1 MLPALVSVPVSA
13 GELNDAWFCA
23 ALAER
28 FPNAN
33 PRVLGLEAI
42 GIGRGLSSDVLRC
55 RLAGADLPASVV
67 VKLWDTEG
75 MAGSREVPF
84 YHTFGERLGIRA
96 PACHHAA
103 LDEERRRGVL
113 VLEDLGSER
122 HGDCLLRLDQAGAI
136 VFARELAGL
145 HANWLARSELAAA
158 TWLPSLETVLRD
170 PAWLA
175 ARPPMVLERF
185 GERLDPRSRRLVE
198 RIEEVQA
205 RANERLAGA
214 PHSLLHEDLH
224 LDNVVFQGETMLLL
238 DWANVSRGP
247 VALGL
252 VELLFAIAPL
262 SGFDATLHAYLDV
275 MRERGDA
282 TIDAV
287 TLTSQLGGALLRRF
301 MRTTCGIAA
310 WAPEDGR
317 MQHILDTELER
328 TTTAISFW
336 AERDPGLF
344 RF

>member
-1 MLPALVSVPVSA
+1 MPPPPVPVSSSQ
-13 GELNDAWFCA
+13 LTDAWFRV
-23 ALAER
+23 ALARR
-28 FPNAN
+28 FPNTN
-33 PRVLGLEAI
+33 PQVRSLEAI

-55 RLAGADLPASVV
+55 RLAGPDLPNSVV

-75 MAGSREVPF
+75 MAGSLEVPF
-84 YHTFGERLGIRA
+84 YRTFSERLGIRA

-113 VLEDLGSER
+113 VLEDLGSGR
-122 HGDCLLRLDQAGAI
+122 HGDCLLRIDPAGALML
-136 VFARELAGL
+136 ARELAGL
-145 HANWLARSELAAA
+145 HATWLARSELAGAA
-158 TWLPSLETVLRD
+158 WLPALEVVRRD
-170 PAWLA
+170 EAWLA
-175 ARPPMVLERF
+175 ARPPIVLERF

-198 RIEEVQA
+198 RIAEVQA

-214 PHSLLHEDLH
+214 PHSLLHQDLH
-224 LDNVVFQGETMLLL
+224 LDNVVFQGATMVLL

-247 VALGL
+247 VALDL

-262 SGFDATLHAYLDV
+262 SEFDATLRVYLDV
-275 MRERGDA
+275 LRERGVA
-282 TIDAV
+282 TIDAT
-287 TLTSQLGGALLRRF
+287 TLKSQLGGALLRRF

-317 MQHILDTELER
+317 MQRILDTELAR
-328 TTTAISFW
+328 TTAAISFW